1 MNSGLLIILIEA
13 KSLELNY
20 LAEHLDLERFDCFE
34 KIENLK
40 NLCTCKSPEK
50 EKISSLLQQ
59 LKKDSEELVMSEEAS
74 HIPWIVHQRISE
86 FESLVNKLFHV
97 I

>member
-20 LAEHLDLERFDCFE
+20 LAEHLDLKRFDCFE
-34 KIENLK
+34 KIQNLK
-40 NLCTCKSPEK
+40 DLCTCNSPEK
-50 EKISSLLQQ
+50 EEAGSLLQQ

-74 HIPWIVHQRISE
+74 SIPWIVYQRISE
-86 FESLVNKLFHV
+86 FESLVNKLFYTL
-97 I
+97 